1 MRRRPRAA
9 GPAWRTA
16 DPSWDDPLD
25 PTYARWS
32 GGRWNAPGSVNTLY
46 LSESERVARL
56 NAQLQITRRLA
67 GMPFTLDDLDP
78 DAMPDLV
85 EVDVAHTTLCDCRT
99 ARGLR
104 AVSLPAGYPTS
115 DDGRPVS
122 WRRCQEIGAEVVA
135 TGLAGIAARAAAPGA
150 AHRDAELVLFTDRG
164 PALRAVSTRAFRDW
178 FDSDAR
184 FGR

>member
-1 MRRRPRAA
+1 VQRRHRAA

-16 DPSWDDPLD
+16 DPAWDDPLD
-25 PTYARWS
+25 PTYARRT

-67 GMPFTLDDLDP
+67 GMPFTFDDLDL

-85 EVDVAHTTLCDCRT
+85 EVDVEDTTLCDCRT

-104 AVSLPAGYPTS
+104 AVSLPAGYPTG

-122 WRRCQEIGAEVVA
+122 WSRCQEIGALVVA
-135 TGLAGIAARAAAPGA
+135 RGLAGIAARSAAPGA
-150 AHRDAELVLFTDRG
+150 THRDAELVLYTDRG
-164 PALRAVSTRAFRDW
+164 PGLRAVTTRPFRDW
-178 FDSDAR
+178 FDSDGGI
-184 FGR
+184 GR